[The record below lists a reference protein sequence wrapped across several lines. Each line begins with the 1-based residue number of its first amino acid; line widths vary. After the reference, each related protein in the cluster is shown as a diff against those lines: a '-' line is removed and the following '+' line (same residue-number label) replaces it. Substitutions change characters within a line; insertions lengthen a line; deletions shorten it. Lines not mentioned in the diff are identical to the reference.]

1 MTYSIYRIY
10 NKVSNI
16 YIYIYVFKYKQ
27 TKSYF
32 NRIKSDVELRNR
44 IGIFRI
50 RNKKNMDKSKRILLK
65 SKRSFRRRLSP
76 IQSGDRIDY
85 RNMSLISRFISEQGK
100 ILSRRVNRLTLK
112 QQRLITIAIKQARIL
127 SLLPFLNND
136 KLVKRSESTARSAG
150 RRTRKKWADS

>member
-1 MTYSIYRIY
+1 
-10 NKVSNI
+10 
-16 YIYIYVFKYKQ
+16 
-27 TKSYF
+27 
-32 NRIKSDVELRNR
+32 
-44 IGIFRI
+44 
-50 RNKKNMDKSKRILLK
+50 MDKSKRIFLK

-136 KLVKRSESTARSAG
+136 KLVKRSESTAISSG
-150 RRTRKKWADS
+150 RRTRKK